1 MLNDNASSLLGVC
14 SHVWGVRGLSRFMEA
29 VREEEMKLR
38 GGGFVKQVSFKL
50 RKELKSEELVSQNP
64 NFVYY

>member
-38 GGGFVKQVSFKL
+38 GGGICETGKF
-50 RKELKSEELVSQNP
+50 
-64 NFVYY
+64 